1 MTTQPAIPR
10 TARRRTPRAALWVCQ
25 QGGFSPF
32 LFGLVVGMSVFSAL
46 SMQWAK
52 QELVRYEEQQA
63 RRAQSNA
70 EEVAKG
76 LEFAILTEDQSS
88 YSENYDL
95 ERAKAFAETDA
106 RTRGGQD
113 YLLTTHENEQREVFG
128 KKDTTIAIT
137 GSDDTLLRS
146 QIYRTADS
154 EEVLRMK
161 TGSKQAVAI
170 YDTGQARDRQ
180 VRTSNERMEQLA
192 EQLYAFYAGQRRFP
206 TDSEFTR
213 LQGGLDLHDAWGEDF
228 TYTAKPD
235 GQTGTLSF
243 TTPWNYTQTLKLSLQ
258 EDGIASES
266 SDEDAE
272 PQRASQADG
281 QTTSTNTGP
290 GND

>member
-1 MTTQPAIPR
+1 MAQVNSSTRQKGHKSL
-10 TARRRTPRAALWVCQ
+10 ARLLACQ

-32 LFGLVVGMSVFSAL
+32 MFGLIVGMSVFSAL

-52 QELVRYEEQQA
+52 QELVRYQDQQS
-63 RRAQSNA
+63 RRAKTNA

-76 LEFAILTEDQSS
+76 LDFAILSEDQRT
-88 YSENYDL
+88 YSEHYDL
-95 ERAKAFAETDA
+95 DRAKAYAETDA

-113 YLLTTHENEQREVFG
+113 YLVTTHEDENREVYG
-128 KKDTTIAIT
+128 KKDTTVAIT

-146 QIYRTADS
+146 QIYRSADS

-161 TGSKQAVAI
+161 TGNKQPVAI

-192 EQLYAFYAGQRRFP
+192 EQIYAFYAGKRRFP
-206 TDSEFTR
+206 TDSEFTT
-213 LQGGLDLHDAWGEDF
+213 LQGGLGIHDSWGQDYE
-228 TYTAKPD
+228 YTAKPD

-243 TTPWNYTQTLKLSLQ
+243 TTPWNYKQTLKLSLQ
-258 EDGIASES
+258 EDGIASKSE
-266 SDEDAE
+266 DEEDDS

-281 QTTSTNTGP
+281 QTTSSTTAS
-290 GND
+290 GNE